1 MDFHGKVALI
11 TGSSRGIGAAIAR
24 AFASEG
30 AAVAINYKTDLTAA
44 SDVVNNCEQLG
55 GVGQSFRADV
65 TDPTECKNLVDKV
78 QAEFGKIDIL
88 VNNAFRPYHFAPEKR
103 KMFWDLKWDHYQSQ
117 IEGSLLSTHSLSKAV
132 LPLMQKKATGSIINI
147 TTDLIARPSIPYH
160 EYTTA
165 KSALTGFSKN
175 LAAELGPFGIRVN
188 CVAPGLVYPTRS
200 SADTKENIK
209 ETIISQT
216 PLRRIASPDDVAGTV
231 LFLGSDWSKFIT
243 GQTIY
248 VDGGFVM
255 K

>member
-55 GVGQSFRADV
+55 GVGQSFKADV
-65 TDPTECKNLVDKV
+65 TNPRECENLVGKV
-78 QAEFGKIDIL
+78 QSEFGKIDIL
-88 VNNAFRPYHFAPEKR
+88 VNNAFRPYPFAPEKR

-175 LAAELGPFGIRVN
+175 LAVELGPFGIRVN

-216 PLRRIASPDDVAGTV
+216 PLRRIASPDDVAGAV

-248 VDGGFVM
+248 VDGGLVM

>member
-55 GVGQSFRADV
+55 GVGQSFKADV
-65 TDPTECKNLVDKV
+65 TNPRECENLVGKV
-78 QAEFGKIDIL
+78 QSEFGKIDIL
-88 VNNAFRPYHFAPEKR
+88 VNNAFRPFRFTPEKR
-103 KMFWDLKWDHYQSQ
+103 KMFWDLNWDHYQSQ

-175 LAAELGPFGIRVN
+175 LAVELGPFGIRVN

-216 PLRRIASPDDVAGTV
+216 PLRRIASPDDVAGAV

-248 VDGGFVM
+248 VDGGLVM